1 MKKIM
6 TVSVIFAMLLSMTA
20 CEKTEEKPI
29 AETTTAITTKEV
41 TTTAETTAVTTEEV
55 TTTPEETT
63 TTAEE
68 TTVATAETNVAVTTA
83 ETTVAETTT
92 VATTAEKK
100 GPKTER
106 TDDEKNGVYYIK
118 EYDDKGRE
126 IAAYGYRMKDDS
138 LIAYYTKKYDS
149 NNGYEMKVYD
159 GDKKLVSHEFR
170 DAKDNIVR
178 MNILST
184 NEYALY
190 KRNDNGRLI
199 KEEYYNEN
207 GGLTGYWTYTPDENS
222 KTVKAEYYDVAGVF
236 TYYYSG
242 TINERGQYIL
252 NKKHSADGTIIQE
265 LAPGEQFTY

>member
-1 MKKIM
+1 MKRFM

-20 CEKTEEKPI
+20 CEKTEEKPN

-68 TTVATAETNVAVTTA
+68 TMVATAETNVAVTTA
-83 ETTVAETTT
+83 ETTKAETTT

-159 GDKKLVSHEFR
+159 GDKKLTGHEFR
-170 DAKDNIVR
+170 DAKDNLVR
-178 MNILST
+178 VNVFST
-184 NEYALY
+184 NGYILY

-199 KEEYYNEN
+199 KEEHYNEN

-265 LAPGEQFTY
+265 LAPGEQFT

>member
-1 MKKIM
+1 MKRFL
-6 TVSVIFAMLLSMTA
+6 TVSLVFTMLLSLTA
-20 CEKTEEKPI
+20 CEKSDEKPI
-29 AETTTAITTKEV
+29 AETTTAVTIEEV
-41 TTTAETTAVTTEEV
+41 TTTAETTTVTEEV

-63 TTAEE
+63 TVAEE
-68 TTVATAETNVAVTTA
+68 TTVETAETNVAVTTT
-83 ETTVAETTT
+83 E
-92 VATTAEKK
+92 EKK
-100 GPKTER
+100 GPRTER

-159 GDKKLVSHEFR
+159 GDKKLTEHEFR
-170 DAKDNIVR
+170 DAKDNLVR
-178 MNILST
+178 VKVFST
-184 NEYALY
+184 NGYVLY
-190 KRNDNGRLI
+190 KRNEIGRLI
-199 KEEYYNEN
+199 KEEHYNEN

-222 KTVKAEYYDVAGVF
+222 MTVKAEYYDVAGDF

-252 NKKHSADGTIIQE
+252 NKKYSADGTLLQE
-265 LAPGEQFTY
+265 LAPGEQFT

>member
-1 MKKIM
+1 MKKFM
-6 TVSVIFAMLLSMTA
+6 TVSLVFTMLLSMTA
-20 CEKTEEKPI
+20 CEKTEEKPN
-29 AETTTAITTKEV
+29 AETTTAITT
-41 TTTAETTAVTTEEV
+41 EEV
-55 TTTPEETT
+55 TTPEETTAITTEETT

-68 TTVATAETNVAVTTA
+68 TTVETAETNVAVTTA

-106 TDDEKNGVYYIK
+106 TDDEKNGVFYIK

-159 GDKKLVSHEFR
+159 GDKKLTEHEFR
-170 DAKDNIVR
+170 DAKDNLVR
-178 MNILST
+178 VNVFST
-184 NEYALY
+184 NGYALY
-190 KRNDNGRLI
+190 KRNDKGRLI

-207 GGLTGYWTYTPDENS
+207 GGLIAYWTYTPDENS

>member
-1 MKKIM
+1 MKRFM
-6 TVSVIFAMLLSMTA
+6 TVSVIFAMLLSLTA
-20 CEKTEEKPI
+20 CEKTEEKHS
-29 AETTTAITTKEV
+29 AETTTVATEEV
-41 TTTAETTAVTTEEV
+41 TIPEETTAVTTEEV

-68 TTVATAETNVAVTTA
+68 TTVATAETNVAETTVA
-83 ETTVAETTT
+83 ETTKAETTT

-118 EYDDKGRE
+118 EYDDKGRV
-126 IAAYGYRMKDDS
+126 ISAYSYRMKDDS
-138 LIAYYTKKYDS
+138 LVTYYTKKYDS

-184 NEYALY
+184 NGYALY
-190 KRNDNGRLI
+190 KRNDKGRLI

-222 KTVKAEYYDVAGVF
+222 KTVKAEYYDVAGAF

-265 LAPGEQFTY
+265 LAPGEQFT

>member
-1 MKKIM
+1 MKRIL
-6 TVSVIFAMLLSMTA
+6 TVSLVFAMLLSMTA
-20 CEKTEEKPI
+20 CEKMDENSNT
-29 AETTTAITTKEV
+29 ETTTAITIEEV

-68 TTVATAETNVAVTTA
+68 TTVETAETNVAVTTA
-83 ETTVAETTT
+83 ETTVAK
-92 VATTAEKK
+92 TTAEQKE
-100 GPKTER
+100 GPRTER

-118 EYDDKGRE
+118 EYDDKGRV
-126 IAAYGYRMKDDS
+126 ISAYSYRMKDDS
-138 LIAYYTKKYDS
+138 LVTYYTKKYDS

-190 KRNDNGRLI
+190 KRNDKGRLI

-207 GGLTGYWTYTPDENS
+207 GSLTGYWTYIPDENS

>member
-1 MKKIM
+1 MKKKISLFLALTM
-6 TVSVIFAMLLSMTA
+6 FLTGCNTA
-20 CEKTEEKPI
+20 EK
-29 AETTTAITTKEV
+29 AEQETSEITT
-41 TTTAETTAVTTEEV
+41 TTTAETTVATTTVTEEV

-68 TTVATAETNVAVTTA
+68 TIVETAETNVAVTTT
-83 ETTVAETTT
+83 E
-92 VATTAEKK
+92 EKK
-100 GPKTER
+100 GPRTER

-149 NNGYEMKVYD
+149 QNGYEMKVYD
-159 GDKKLVSHEFR
+159 GDKKLTGHEFR
-170 DAKDNIVR
+170 DAKDNLVR
-178 MNILST
+178 VNVFST
-184 NEYALY
+184 NGYVLY

-199 KEEYYNEN
+199 KEEHYNEN
-207 GGLTGYWTYTPDENS
+207 GGLIGYWTYTPDENS
-222 KTVKAEYYDVAGVF
+222 KTVKAEYYGVAGAF

-265 LAPGEQFTY
+265 LAPGEQFT

>member
-6 TVSVIFAMLLSMTA
+6 TVSIIFAMLLSLTA
-20 CEKTEEKPI
+20 CEKTEEKHN
-29 AETTTAITTKEV
+29 AETTTAITTEEV
-41 TTTAETTAVTTEEV
+41 TTPEETTAMTTEEV
-55 TTTPEETT
+55 TTTPEETI
-63 TTAEE
+63 TAVEE

-92 VATTAEKK
+92 AATTAEKK

-170 DAKDNIVR
+170 DAKDNLVR
-178 MNILST
+178 VNVFST
-184 NEYALY
+184 NGYILY
-190 KRNDNGRLI
+190 KRNDRGSLI
-199 KEEYYNEN
+199 KEEHYNEN
-207 GGLTGYWTYTPDENS
+207 GGLIGYWAYTPDENS
-222 KTVKAEYYDVAGVF
+222 KTVKAEYYDVAGAF

-242 TINERGQYIL
+242 TINERGQYML

-265 LAPGEQFTY
+265 LAPGEQFT

>member
-6 TVSVIFAMLLSMTA
+6 TVSIIFAMLLSMTA
-20 CEKTEEKPI
+20 CEKTEEKHN
-29 AETTTAITTKEV
+29 AETTTAITT
-41 TTTAETTAVTTEEV
+41 EEV
-55 TTTPEETT
+55 TTPEETTAITTEETT

-68 TTVATAETNVAVTTA
+68 TTVETAETNVAVTTA

-92 VATTAEKK
+92 AATTAEKK
-100 GPKTER
+100 SPKTER

-159 GDKKLVSHEFR
+159 GDKKLTEHEFR
-170 DAKDNIVR
+170 DAKDNLVR
-178 MNILST
+178 VNVFST
-184 NEYALY
+184 NGYVLY
-190 KRNDNGRLI
+190 KRNDRGSLI
-199 KEEYYNEN
+199 KEEHYNEN
-207 GGLTGYWTYTPDENS
+207 GSLISCWTYTPDENS
-222 KTVKAEYYDVAGVF
+222 KTVKAEYYDVAGAF

-242 TINERGQYIL
+242 TINERGQYML

-265 LAPGEQFTY
+265 LAPGEQFT

>member
-1 MKKIM
+1 MKKKISLLLAV
-6 TVSVIFAMLLSMTA
+6 TMLLTGCNTA
-20 CEKTEEKPI
+20 EKTEQ
-29 AETTTAITTKEV
+29 TTAEITT
-41 TTTAETTAVTTEEV
+41 TTTAETTVATTTVTEEV

-63 TTAEE
+63 TVAEE
-68 TTVATAETNVAVTTA
+68 TIVETAETNVAVTTT
-83 ETTVAETTT
+83 E
-92 VATTAEKK
+92 EKK
-100 GPKTER
+100 GPRTER

-118 EYDDKGRE
+118 EYDDKNRE

-159 GDKKLVSHEFR
+159 GDKKLTGHEFR
-170 DAKDNIVR
+170 DAKDNLVR
-178 MNILST
+178 VNILST

-190 KRNDNGRLI
+190 KRNDKGRLI

-222 KTVKAEYYDVAGVF
+222 KTVKAEYYDVAGAF

-265 LAPGEQFTY
+265 LAPGEQFT

>member
-1 MKKIM
+1 MKRFM
-6 TVSVIFAMLLSMTA
+6 TVSLVFAMLLLVTA
-20 CEKTEEKPI
+20 CEKTDEKHI

-63 TTAEE
+63 TTAKE

-83 ETTVAETTT
+83 ETTKAETTT

-118 EYDDKGRE
+118 EYDDKGRV
-126 IAAYGYRMKDDS
+126 ISAYSYRMKDDS
-138 LIAYYTKKYDS
+138 LVTYYTKKYDS

-178 MNILST
+178 LNILST
-184 NEYALY
+184 NGYSLY
-190 KRNDNGRLI
+190 KRNDKGRLI

-207 GGLTGYWTYTPDENS
+207 GGLISYWTYTPDENS
-222 KTVKAEYYDVAGVF
+222 KTVKAEYYDVAGAF

-242 TINERGQYIL
+242 TINERGQYML

-265 LAPGEQFTY
+265 LAPGEQFT